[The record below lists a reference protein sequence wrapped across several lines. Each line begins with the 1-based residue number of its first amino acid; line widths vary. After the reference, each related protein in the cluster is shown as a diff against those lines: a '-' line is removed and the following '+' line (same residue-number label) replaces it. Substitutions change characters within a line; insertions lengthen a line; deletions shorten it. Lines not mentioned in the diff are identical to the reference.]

1 MKKVW
6 VIQTNFVQ
14 DGEEKMNDVSVFS
27 VKQTAEQE
35 FGNFVF
41 LCKIKS
47 EALGYKVFL
56 EEKTAFESYIENDV
70 NNNHIFLKLVE
81 KNLID

>member
-1 MKKVW
+1 MRKVW

-14 DGEEKMNDVSVFS
+14 DGEEKINDVSVFS

-41 LCKIKS
+41 LCKVRS
-47 EALGYKVFL
+47 EKLDYKVFL
-56 EEKTAFESYIENDV
+56 EGKTAFKSYIENDV
-70 NNNHIFLKLVE
+70 NNNHIFVKLVE